1 MCGWPW
7 RCREPIRKGESGDAP
22 PVAIRRGS
30 TSRSRMAPHL
40 LQPGQTLG
48 IIGGGQLGRML
59 AREARRSGYRV
70 VVFTD
75 EYPPSPAGQLADREI
90 NAPYF
95 DPEAAAQFIRE
106 ADVVTMEFENIPGA
120 FL

>member
-1 MCGWPW
+1 M
-7 RCREPIRKGESGDAP
+7 
-22 PVAIRRGS
+22 
-30 TSRSRMAPHL
+30 TSHI

-75 EYPPSPAGQLADREI
+75 EYPPSPAGQFADREI

-95 DPEAAAQFIRE
+95 DPEATAQFIRE
-106 ADVVTMEFENIPGA
+106 VDVVTMEFENIPGA
-120 FL
+120 FLEAVEQRRPIFPSRHALETTQNREK